1 MKLTQQQLKQLITEE
16 VQRALNEAPPAAAA
30 RPAVAPSAAVA
41 QFQKSY
47 NLWATSNH
55 QGRIKP
61 TGQWDKASL
70 AAVQVLKKIHPKA
83 IIHQIPDATLPGE
96 LPMITKYVRAL
107 NLTGCKPGQTS

>member
-1 MKLTQQQLKQLITEE
+1 MKITEQQLKQIIKEE
-16 VQRALNEAPPAAAA
+16 LQSALNEAPPAVEAN
-30 RPAVAPSAAVA
+30 PTVA

-47 NLWATSNH
+47 NLWATINS

-70 AAVQVLKKIHPKA
+70 GAVHALKKAYPKA

-96 LPMITKYVRAL
+96 LPQIIQYVQAL
-107 NLTGCKPGQTS
+107 NLTGCKPGSAS